1 MDTDTVVSTT
11 TTDLPSGT
19 LTITL
24 TRPCPSVVV
33 CDVAGEIDLMT
44 APQLSQQLM
53 DAGVEECCDLVVDLS
68 AVTFFAAAGAR
79 VLDDVQRARDGS
91 GAHELVLV
99 GASAQ
104 VRKVLDLCRA
114 CTRRSDAGTQARRA
128 GAELVRTDAGAG
140 W

>member
-24 TRPCPSVVV
+24 TWPCPSVV

-79 VLDDVQRARDGS
+79 VLDDVQRARDDS

-99 GASAQ
+99 GASDQ
-104 VRKVLDLCRA
+104 VHKVLDLCRA

-128 GAELVRTDAGAG
+128 GAEWVRTDAGAG